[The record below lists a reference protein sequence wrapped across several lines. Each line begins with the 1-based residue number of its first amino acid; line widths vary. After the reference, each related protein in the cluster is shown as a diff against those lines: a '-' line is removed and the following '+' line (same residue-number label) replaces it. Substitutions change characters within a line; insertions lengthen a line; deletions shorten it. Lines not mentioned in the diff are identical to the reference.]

1 MDSAGELFFAALH
14 VVEICHFV
22 ANYDRQHRIDVL
34 DLYAGKAA
42 PGSACLV
49 YSVHVHVGVG
59 CVFSGASFL
68 AFAVQNLGHQQ
79 NGREAWVRDGGL

>member
-34 DLYAGKAA
+34 DLYAGKAV

-49 YSVHVHVGVG
+49 HSVHVHVGVG
-59 CVFSGASFL
+59 CLFSGVLFL
-68 AFAVQNLGHQQ
+68 ASLFQ
-79 NGREAWVRDGGL
+79 